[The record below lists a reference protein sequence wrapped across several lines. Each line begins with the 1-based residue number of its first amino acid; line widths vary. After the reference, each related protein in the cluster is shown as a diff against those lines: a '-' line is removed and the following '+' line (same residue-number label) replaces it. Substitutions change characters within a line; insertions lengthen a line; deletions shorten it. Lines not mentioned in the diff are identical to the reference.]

1 MKSSVLSQDPGV
13 SGGARALVSLTTTE
27 LAVALRERQ
36 VSAVEVLE
44 AFLARAHEHNPAL
57 NAVVTWDEARARAR
71 AREADAALARGESW
85 GPLHGVPFTV
95 KDAFSTEGLRT
106 TSAHPALAE
115 YVPSRD
121 ATVVA
126 RLKAAGGILWGKTN
140 LPPFAADLQTHGPLW
155 GRTNN
160 PHDVGRTPGGSS
172 GGAAA
177 AVAAGL
183 TPFEVGSDIG
193 GSIRQP
199 AHYCGV
205 VGIKPTEHRVSNA
218 GHIPDLPDGPRN
230 VRHMA
235 CSGPLA
241 RSVADLRLILSV
253 IEGADPRNPEVPP
266 VAPLGAAKP
275 RALNGLRLAWADT
288 LGPFQADR
296 ETRQVFQ
303 RFTAAARAEGVVVER
318 AVPPGQDFADLVEVW
333 GLMEGG
339 EVGAPLRPPER
350 AAFRDQFLPFEHDD
364 LMARAIIQGIR
375 LDLTGYGDA
384 LTRRDAH
391 IVTLEGFL
399 SGWDAWLVP
408 VALTAAPPHT
418 PFGGLLE
425 VDGAPRS
432 YLEALGGFTCLFN
445 ATGNPVVVFPL
456 GRTEAGLPVGAQLVG
471 RRWADGA
478 LLDVAEAL
486 LPLGG
491 GVRWPSAFT
500 P

>member
-1 MKSSVLSQDPGV
+1 MTSTVSPQESGV
-13 SGGARALVSLTTTE
+13 TGGARSLASLTTTE
-27 LAVALRERQ
+27 LAAAIRERR
-36 VSAVEVLE
+36 VSAVEVLD
-44 AFLARAHEHNPAL
+44 AFLARARQLNPSL
-57 NAVVTWDEARARAR
+57 NAVVTWDEANARKRAQA
-71 AREADAALARGESW
+71 ADAALSRGELW

-95 KDAFSTEGLRT
+95 KDAFSTQGLRT

-115 YVPSRD
+115 YVPARD

-126 RLKAAGGILWGKTN
+126 RLKAAGAILFGKTN
-140 LPPFAADLQTHGPLW
+140 LPPFAGDFQTHGPLW

-160 PHDVGRTPGGSS
+160 PHDLERTPGGSS

-205 VGIKPTEHRVSNA
+205 VGIKPTEHRVSTF
-218 GHIPDLPDGPRN
+218 GHIPDAPDGPRH

-235 CSGPLA
+235 CAGPLA
-241 RSVADLRLILSV
+241 RSVADVRLILSL
-253 IEGADPRNPEVPP
+253 IEGADPLAPEVPP
-266 VAPLGAAKP
+266 VAPVGAAKP
-275 RALNGLRLAWADT
+275 RALKGLRLAWADT

-296 ETRQVFQ
+296 ETREVLQ
-303 RFTAAARAEGVVVER
+303 RFTAAARAEGAVVEQ
-318 AVPPGQDFADLVEVW
+318 AVPAGQDFADLVEVW

-339 EVGAPLRPPER
+339 EVGAPLPPPV
-350 AAFRDQFLPFEHDD
+350 RDGYQQQFLPLERDR
-364 LMARAIIQGIR
+364 LAKAIVQGTR
-375 LDLTGYGDA
+375 MDMTGYGAA
-384 LTRRDAH
+384 LTRRDGH
-391 IVTLEGFL
+391 IARLEDFL
-399 SGWDAWLVP
+399 AGWDAWLVP
-408 VALTAAPPHT
+408 VAMTAAPVHT
-418 PFGGLLE
+418 PFGAPVE
-425 VDGAPRS
+425 VDGGPRE
-432 YLEALGGFTCLFN
+432 YLEAFGGFTCLFN
-445 ATGNPVVVFPL
+445 ATGSPVVVFPV
-456 GRTEAGLPVGAQLVG
+456 GRTSEGLPVGVQLVG

-491 GVRWPSAFT
+491 GVRWPPAFT